1 MADSE
6 GQSEQSQV
14 PALARSKILFLRGLP
29 WGVDEKD
36 VKAFFSPIA
45 LREVTFVNCSNGR
58 PTGEAFV
65 SLDEKDTFDALLLHR
80 QKLGKR
86 YIEVHL
92 SNEEGMGSRIQ
103 RMGVRDCSSGWL
115 RIRGL
120 PYQCSSLEVAKLFE
134 DFQVTKDDVT
144 MSVHST
150 GSLVGHCNGEA
161 FVKLRNQE
169 TAAEARKALH
179 MTWVYER
186 YLEIYLMSEEE
197 RYAEEAFQVGH
208 RNQLLQHAADCLI
221 RMRGLPF
228 SSTVHDVVEFLQGYN
243 VEPEH
248 VMLLQADGKPRGEAL
263 VWMDPDRVYR
273 AKKTLHMAKMGRR
286 YVELIPPGR
295 RLVAWALE
303 SQGFPWVEAFH
314 ANCPAMTCPGLP
326 GGAVPVPVWCDGNGQ
341 ILMIGAPGAIM
352 NPPCASETAS
362 SCYEDD

>member
-1 MADSE
+1 MACHADSE
-6 GQSEQSQV
+6 GKTEL
-14 PALARSKILFLRGLP
+14 LARSKILFLRGLP

-36 VKAFFSPIA
+36 VKAFFLPIA

-65 SLDEKDTFDALLLHR
+65 CLDDEKDTFDALLLHR
-80 QKLGKR
+80 QRLGKR

-103 RMGVRDCSSGWL
+103 RMGVRDCSSGWI

-120 PYQCSSLEVAKLFE
+120 PYGFSSIEVAKLFE
-134 DFQVTKDDVT
+134 NFQVTKDDVT

-150 GSLVGHCNGEA
+150 GYLAGYCNGEA
-161 FVKLRNQE
+161 YVKLRNQE
-169 TAAEARKALH
+169 TAAQAKKALH
-179 MTWVYER
+179 MTWVDER

-197 RYAEEAFQVGH
+197 RYMAEAFQVGH
-208 RNQLLQHAADCLI
+208 RNQMLQHAADCLI

-228 SSTVHDVVEFLQGYN
+228 SSTVQDVVEFFQGYN

-248 VMLLQADGKPRGEAL
+248 VILLQADGKPRGEAL
-263 VWMDPDRVYR
+263 VWMDPDRVHR
-273 AKKTLHMAKMGRR
+273 AKETLHMARMGRR

-295 RLVAWALE
+295 RLAAWALE
-303 SQGFPWVEAFH
+303 TRGFPWAEAFQ
-314 ANCPAMTCPGLP
+314 ANCPAICPGLP

-341 ILMIGAPGAIM
+341 ILMIGAPGAMM